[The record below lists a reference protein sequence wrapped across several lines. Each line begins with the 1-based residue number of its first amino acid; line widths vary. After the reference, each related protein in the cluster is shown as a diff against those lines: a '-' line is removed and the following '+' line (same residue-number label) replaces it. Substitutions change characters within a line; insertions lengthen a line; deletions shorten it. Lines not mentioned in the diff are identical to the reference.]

1 MARRYVGKCNINLL
15 EPIGQ
20 FGTRRSGGTD
30 HANAR
35 YLSTKLNT
43 VTRCLFPKDDN
54 LILEYPNDDSLVE
67 PKILLPIIPLAL
79 ITVEE
84 KEHIKLK
91 PFYRRFKGSIIEE
104 GDDIKARFRTVGCAE
119 VISDNTIKVT
129 ELPIH
134 TWTENYKASIK
145 SDELVKS
152 VEEEEENEDADIK
165 LTIT

>member
-20 FGTRRSGGTD
+20 FD

-79 ITVEE
+79 VNGCKGIGFGWKCDIPCYNPLEIISYIKRLLLRK

-104 GDDIKARFRTVGCAE
+104 GDDIKARFRTVGC
-119 VISDNTIKVT
+119 
-129 ELPIH
+129 PIR
-134 TWTENYKASIK
+134 
-145 SDELVKS
+145 
-152 VEEEEENEDADIK
+152 
-165 LTIT
+165 

>member
-1 MARRYVGKCNINLL
+1 MIPKFLNCQARENQSLL
-15 EPIGQ
+15 GAWE
-20 FGTRRSGGTD
+20 
-30 HANAR
+30 A
-35 YLSTKLNT
+35 
-43 VTRCLFPKDDN
+43 CLGECHISN
-54 LILEYPNDDSLVE
+54 G
-67 PKILLPIIPLAL
+67 LLPIIPLAL
-79 ITVEE
+79 VNGCKGIGFGWKCDIPCYNPLEIISYIKRLLLRK

-145 SDELVKS
+145 SDELVK
-152 VEEEEENEDADIK
+152 VIIDLNIY
-165 LTIT
+165 